1 MCVCG
6 GGGGGEGGGGEGA
19 GAKIR
24 VASLTPF
31 FQFGG
36 TYTLLFASKNAKE
49 KAIGCSEN

>member
-1 MCVCG
+1 MCVG
-6 GGGGGEGGGGEGA
+6 RGVGRGQ

-24 VASLTPF
+24 VASLNPF
-31 FQFGG
+31 FQTFGG